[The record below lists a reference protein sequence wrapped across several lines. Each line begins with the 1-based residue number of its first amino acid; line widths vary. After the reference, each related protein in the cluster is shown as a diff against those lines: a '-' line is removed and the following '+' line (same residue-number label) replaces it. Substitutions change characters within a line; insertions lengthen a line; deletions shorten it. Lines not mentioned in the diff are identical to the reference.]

1 MNRPAPRKSSLAGAN
16 PITPPQIAAA
26 EPAAE
31 PPAPQDSP
39 ARAAPP
45 APAIE
50 QQETLAAKPTTKP
63 TTKPKYPPKVSFYQ
77 DPVDTSRVRGAIRHT
92 QVQEG
97 TRTLSQ
103 FINDAVM
110 EKVARLEAQYNG
122 GQPFASVGARELPQG
137 RPMGE

>member
-16 PITPPQIAAA
+16 PITPPQNATA
-26 EPAAE
+26 EPAAK

-39 ARAAPP
+39 AQSAPP

-50 QQETLAAKPTTKP
+50 QQEMPTAKP

-122 GQPFASVGARELPQG
+122 GQPFPSVGARELPQG